1 MLLNLLTMAYLCYIL
16 QAKSNLF
23 EDDNRMRLE
32 VTAEALNLVGAA
44 LLMQFCRG
52 DEYDED

>member
-32 VTAEALNLVGAA
+32 VTAEALNLIGTA